1 MKIKKWHGILL
12 VFLLSLPVGAQ
23 EQERNAYVGSAS
35 CQSCHETEYESFMSH
50 SRKSHSFKSVQK
62 MKKGLTDDEI
72 RGCYGC
78 HTTAYGKPGGFID
91 PEQTPELK
99 NAGCEV
105 CHGPGKLHIDTED
118 PARIRGKVTL
128 DLCQKCHTE
137 ERVGAFRYKP
147 TIYAGSH

>member
-12 VFLLSLPVGAQ
+12 FFLLSWPAGAQ
-23 EQERNAYVGSAS
+23 QQKTNGYVGSAS
-35 CQSCHETEYESFMSH
+35 CQSCHKTEYKAFLNH
-50 SRKSHSFKSVQK
+50 ARKSRSFESVEK

-72 RGCYGC
+72 MRCYGC
-78 HTTAYGKPGGFID
+78 HTTAYGKPGGFTN

-105 CHGPGKLHIDTED
+105 CHGPGKLHVNTQD
-118 PARIRGKVTL
+118 PAQIIRNVTI
-128 DLCQKCHTE
+128 DICRNCHTE
-137 ERVGAFRYKP
+137 DRVSAFRYKP

>member
-1 MKIKKWHGILL
+1 MKTKKWHGIFLI
-12 VFLLSLPVGAQ
+12 FLLFLSAETQGQ
-23 EQERNAYVGSAS
+23 ETNIYVGSAS
-35 CQSCHETEYESFMSH
+35 CQSCHEAEYEAFLSH
-50 SRKSHSFKSVQK
+50 ARKSRSFKSIQK

-72 RGCYGC
+72 RECYGC

-105 CHGPGKLHIDTED
+105 CHGPGKFHIDTQD
-118 PARIRGKVTL
+118 PARIIRKVTINI
-128 DLCQKCHTE
+128 CRKCHTE
-137 ERVGAFRYKP
+137 DRVGTFRYKP

>member
-12 VFLLSLPVGAQ
+12 IFLFSWPAGAQ
-23 EQERNAYVGSAS
+23 EQETNAYVGSAL
-35 CQSCHETEYESFMSH
+35 CRSCHEVQYEVFLSH
-50 SRKSHSFKSVQK
+50 ARKSRSFESIQK

-72 RGCYGC
+72 KECYGC
-78 HTTAYGKPGGFID
+78 HTTAYGEPGGFID

-105 CHGPGKLHIDTED
+105 CHGPGKLHIDTQD
-118 PARIRGKVTL
+118 PARIIKKVTI
-128 DLCQKCHTE
+128 DVCQRCHIE
-137 ERVGAFRYKP
+137 DRVSAFRYKP